1 MQSKERIQGPQQTG
15 YCDSQNV
22 ALLTR
27 KERDWLVGKLD
38 LSKSYEYRLKSSIKK
53 KIQTFVN
60 LELPL
65 LIKNKL
71 IISHE
76 PESLGTGFG
85 DRTYYDNS
93 SLSKSSRDIT
103 TVLRES
109 DTTKSDYDGFASLI
123 V

>member
-1 MQSKERIQGPQQTG
+1 MQSEEGKQGLQQTG
-15 YCDSQNV
+15 YCDNKNI

-27 KERDWLVGKLD
+27 KERDWLLGKLD

-65 LIKNKL
+65 LIKNNP
-71 IISHE
+71 INSYE
-76 PESLGTGFG
+76 PESLGAGFG
-85 DRTYYDNS
+85 DGNLFNNDS
-93 SLSKSSRDIT
+93 SLGKAK
-103 TVLRES
+103 VL
-109 DTTKSDYDGFASLI
+109 